1 MAELT
6 KSQRD
11 NKFHVQAKL
20 DASTYIQFTKYCK
33 DHDFSYSRGIR
44 TLIQTH
50 PEIQP
55 NVSDTART

>member
-20 DASTYIQFTKYCK
+20 DANTYIQFTKYCK

-55 NVSDTART
+55 NV

>member
-20 DASTYIQFTKYCK
+20 DMDTYVRFTRFCK
-33 DHDFSYSRGIR
+33 DHDYSYSRGIR
-44 TLIQTH
+44 VLISSH
-50 PEIQP
+50 PEFQQD
-55 NVSDTART
+55 V